1 MSDNESE
8 NEEISD
14 LSSPDVTTKYRT
26 AGDIINKVLAK
37 IAEQCTVDADIATL
51 CEAGDKLLDEETG
64 KLYNKKVKDKK
75 IEKGIAFP
83 TCISVNE
90 IVGHFS
96 PLKGE
101 SRQLKEGDV
110 AKIDMACHIDGFIA
124 AAAHTVVVGDDK
136 VEDKRA
142 DTMMAAWTAAEA
154 ALRLVQVG
162 NTNAMVTEAFAKVA
176 EEFKCK
182 PVQGV
187 LSHQLKKHVIDGN
200 QSIISVETPDEKV
213 DEFEFEMNEVYCI
226 DVVMSSGEGKT
237 KETELR
243 HTVYKRA
250 PETSYNL
257 KTQKARQFI
266 SEVNRRF
273 PALPFSLRQ
282 IEDEQ
287 VARVGVSEAKR
298 HELLDE
304 YPVLKEKDRE
314 TVAQYKFTVLL
325 LPGGTKRITGLPLG
339 KLESQLT
346 PQNSVEDPEL
356 KKLLASSTNP
366 KKKKKNTKAKDEA
379 KDAKDDAAPADE
391 EAAKK

>member
-1 MSDNESE
+1 MSDQESE
-8 NEEISD
+8 NEEVSD

-37 IAEQCTVDADIATL
+37 AAEQCVAEADIAL
-51 CEAGDKLLDEETG
+51 VCEASDKMLEEETG

-101 SRQLKEGDV
+101 SRLLKAGDV
-110 AKIDMACHIDGFIA
+110 AKIDMAIHIDGFIA
-124 AAAHTVVVGDDK
+124 AAAHTVVIGDDK

-142 DTMMAAWTAAEA
+142 DVIMAAWTAAEA

-162 NTNAMVTEAFAKVA
+162 NTNTMVTAAFAKVA
-176 EEFKCK
+176 DEFKCK

-200 QSIISVETPDEKV
+200 QSIISVETPEERV
-213 DEFEFEMNEVYCI
+213 DEFEFEMNEVYCL
-226 DVVMSSGEGKT
+226 DVVMSTGEGKT

-243 HTVYKRA
+243 NTVFKRA
-250 PETSYNL
+250 PDTNYGL

-266 SEVNRRF
+266 HEVNKRF
-273 PALPFSLRQ
+273 PALPFTLRA

-304 YPVLKEKDRE
+304 YPVLKEKDKE
-314 TVAQYKFTVLL
+314 VVAQFKFTALL

-339 KLESQLT
+339 KLEAQLA
-346 PQNSVEDPEL
+346 PVNSVQDEEL
-356 KKLLASSTNP
+356 KKLLASSANP
-366 KKKKKNTKAKDEA
+366 KKKNKKKSKE
-379 KDAKDDAAPADE
+379 AKDDAE
-391 EAAKK
+391 EGKEAKEG

>member
-1 MSDNESE
+1 MSDHESDNEE
-8 NEEISD
+8 VSD

-26 AGDIINKVLAK
+26 AGDIINKVLAAVAAK
-37 IAEQCTVDADIATL
+37 CIAEADIAL
-51 CEAGDKLLDEETG
+51 ICEESDKMLEEETG

-75 IEKGIAFP
+75 IEKGVAFP

-90 IVGHFS
+90 IVGHYS

-101 SRQLKEGDV
+101 SRLLKAGDI
-110 AKIDMACHIDGFIA
+110 AKIDMAIHIDGFIA
-124 AAAHTVVVGDDK
+124 AGGHTVVIGDDK
-136 VEDKRA
+136 IEDKRA
-142 DTMMAAWTAAEA
+142 DVVMAAWNAAEA

-162 NTNAMVTEAFAKVA
+162 NTNAQVTEAFGKIAD
-176 EEFKCK
+176 EFKCK

-187 LSHQLKKHVIDGN
+187 LSHQLKKWVIDGN
-200 QSIISVETPDEKV
+200 RSIISAETPDEKV

-226 DVVMSSGEGKT
+226 DVVMSTGDGKT

-243 HTVYKRA
+243 HTVYKRN
-250 PETSYNL
+250 PETSYML
-257 KTQKARQFI
+257 KTAKARQFL
-266 SEVNRRF
+266 SEVNKRF

-304 YPVLKEKDRE
+304 YPVLKEKPE
-314 TVAQYKFTVLL
+314 EFVAQFKFTVLL

-339 KLESQLT
+339 KLETQLAPANT
-346 PQNSVEDPEL
+346 IDDPEM
-356 KKLLASSTNP
+356 KKLLASSANP
-366 KKKKKNTKAKDEA
+366 KKQKKKKTEEKKGEG
-379 KDAKDDAAPADE
+379 
-391 EAAKK
+391 EAAEEKK